1 MVVIYF
7 VNGGDH
13 LKTVRKK
20 ESVTRSHNTSI
31 PKPFSPIPTLY
42 KNADKASLVWNVLG
56 DDSLAE
62 ALGNG
67 WEEVAPKMLGESDK
81 YTIRYSIVGG
91 PDNHCFEVWVEG
103 AEAGN
108 HDIEWIYVRSVTG
121 GQLKIVRP
129 EKDAHV
135 LCAMAEEDAYMFCT
149 NDPCI
154 LCAFGCKIGFEFYA
168 YSRSEGLLK
177 DAVKVVYSKQN
188 PHNNPL

>member
-1 MVVIYF
+1 M
-7 VNGGDH
+7 
-13 LKTVRKK
+13 
-20 ESVTRSHNTSI
+20 
-31 PKPFSPIPTLY
+31 
-42 KNADKASLVWNVLG
+42 
-56 DDSLAE
+56 
-62 ALGNG
+62 
-67 WEEVAPKMLGESDK
+67 
-81 YTIRYSIVGG
+81 
-91 PDNHCFEVWVEG
+91 WVEG

>member
-1 MVVIYF
+1 M
-7 VNGGDH
+7 
-13 LKTVRKK
+13 KTVRKK

-31 PKPFSPIPTLY
+31 PVPFSPIPTLY
-42 KNADKASLVWNVLG
+42 RNADKASLVWNVLG
-56 DDSLAE
+56 DSSLVE
-62 ALGNG
+62 ALGDG
-67 WEEVAPKMLGESDK
+67 WEEVPPKMSDESEK
-81 YTIRYSIVGG
+81 YNIRYSIVGG

-103 AEAGN
+103 AEADN

-135 LCAMAEEDAYMFCT
+135 LCAMAEDDAYMFCT

-168 YSRSEGLLK
+168 YSRSEGLIK
-177 DAVKVVYSKQN
+177 NAVQVVYSKQN